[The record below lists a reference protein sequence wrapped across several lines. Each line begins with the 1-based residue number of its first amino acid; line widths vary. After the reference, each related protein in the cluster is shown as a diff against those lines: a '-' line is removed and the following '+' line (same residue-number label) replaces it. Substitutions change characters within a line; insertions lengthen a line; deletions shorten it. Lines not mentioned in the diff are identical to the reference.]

1 MVYKPKSER
10 KKFFKILLSLSL
22 LFEIIVWN
30 KFTKQVGYL
39 VSFQSLMSDRRIEER
54 IDGLREIVEELV
66 PR

>member
-10 KKFFKILLSLSL
+10 KKFFKILLSLLL

-30 KFTKQVGYL
+30 KVTKQVGYL

-54 IDGLREIVEELV
+54 RDGLREIVEELV

>member
-10 KKFFKILLSLSL
+10 KNFFKILLSLLL

-30 KFTKQVGYL
+30 KVTKQVGYL

-54 IDGLREIVEELV
+54 RDGLREIVEELV